1 MSSWKMEPVQLS
13 TTLTDTGT
21 AYQSLLGIVT
31 EQTITD
37 VFSGLTWGGGF
48 TACVSTALNEVLS
61 EQQNVNMKNIANHIG
76 AGVSGVGNSARAL
89 QAGNEDMAATFQTQ
103 MSTAASTGDF
113 SYFEKHG
120 YKSE

>member
-1 MSSWKMEPVQLS
+1 MSQWKMEPVQLS

-21 AYQSLLGIVT
+21 AYESLLGIFT
-31 EQTITD
+31 EESITTI
-37 VFSGLTWGGGF
+37 FSGLTWGGGF
-48 TACVSTALNEVLS
+48 TACVSSALNEVLN
-61 EQQNVNMKNIANHIG
+61 EQQNVNVKKIANHIG

>member
-21 AYQSLLGIVT
+21 AYQSLLGIIT
-31 EQTITD
+31 EQTITE

-89 QAGNEDMAATFQTQ
+89 QAGNEDMAATFQSE
-103 MSTAASTGDF
+103 MATAATTGDF
-113 SYFEKHG
+113 SYFEAHG
-120 YKSE
+120 YKAE